1 MNLGKLKRVRVKCF
15 ICSRVAVL
23 DRATVRNSWLVYEC
37 VYCKIKFRVPK
48 NWREI
53 IIAKGST

>member
-23 DRATVRNSWLVYEC
+23 DRATVRNTWLVYEC

-48 NWREI
+48 NWRDMI
-53 IIAKGST
+53 YAKGGS